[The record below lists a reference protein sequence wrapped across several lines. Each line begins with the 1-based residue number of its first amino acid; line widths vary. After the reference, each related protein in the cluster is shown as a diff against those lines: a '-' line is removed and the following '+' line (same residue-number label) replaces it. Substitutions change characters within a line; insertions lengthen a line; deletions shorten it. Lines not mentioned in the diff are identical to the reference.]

1 MAFIGE
7 LIALIFG
14 ICIVIAII
22 KFLLITLFGERVANE
37 IAKLIIG
44 VLKLLRVLFSL
55 FILGLI
61 GYGIYILFAS
71 IFS

>member
-44 VLKLLRVLFSL
+44 ILKLLRVLFSL
-55 FILGLI
+55 FILDLI
-61 GYGIYILFAS
+61 GYGIYALFAS

>member
-7 LIALIFG
+7 LIALIFLL
-14 ICIVIAII
+14 CIVIAII
-22 KFLLITLFGERVANE
+22 KFFFISLFGERVA
-37 IAKLIIG
+37 IAIANLIIG
-44 VLKLLRVLFSL
+44 ILKLLRVLFSL